1 MPSQPKFN
9 NHILILDG
17 DEFSTLSIVRS
28 LGRKG
33 LSITVASAN
42 KNAICKHSKYTQN
55 FFTYP
60 DPLSD
65 IDGFIQAIT
74 NHISQKKYDLL
85 IPVTELCTL
94 PLSRIRSQIEQHTI
108 LAVSDSLSLEKVTN
122 KSQTFKLAMQV
133 GVPTPKSYNI
143 NSQQSLENCIDK
155 LDYPIVLKPIR
166 SIIDPTDDVR
176 AKLNVDYAFNSEQ
189 LQKKVTSVLK
199 TSEIILQEYF
209 TGIGTGIELIADH
222 GQIIHAFQHER
233 IHELPLTGGGSCLRK
248 SVAINLQLLEYSK
261 NLIQAL
267 NWHGVAMVEFKHNP
281 QTNQSCLMEI
291 NGRFWGSL
299 PLAVSSGSD
308 FPWYLYQLLVHKNHP
323 EHFNSEIGHI
333 SRKIKDDLYWYI
345 QVIFRRDKNPLIK
358 WPKYSKLIIDLISVF
373 HYKHHFDAFYYQDLK
388 PGLVELNRTLNWL
401 ITFTS
406 DFIAKKY
413 LFKKHLRIKR
423 QKSLP
428 KILNKTNNILFL
440 CYGNINRSAAAESL
454 CLQRN
459 HSLAFNIQSAGFHS
473 IDKRSADPA
482 MVNIALQNNINMK
495 NCSSSTVNTQMLDT
509 ANIIFVMEIEHLLRL
524 EKEYPQYLHK
534 VYLLGSLDPNPQT
547 PLEITD
553 PYGGSLDTYKT
564 CFNQIESCI
573 NNLTHYVKPS

>member
-42 KNAICKHSKYTQN
+42 KNAICKHSKYTQH

-94 PLSRIRSQIEQHTI
+94 PLSRVRSQIEQHTI
-108 LAVSDSLSLEKVTN
+108 LAVSDSLSLEKVTD
-122 KSQTFKLAMQV
+122 KSQTFELAMQV

-143 NSQQSLENCIDK
+143 NSQQSLENCIDQ

-176 AKLNVDYAFNSEQ
+176 AKLNVDYAFDSEQ
-189 LQKKVTSVLK
+189 LQKKVTSALK

-209 TGIGTGIELIADH
+209 TGIGTGIELIAEH
-222 GQIIHAFQHER
+222 GQVIHAFQHNR

-248 SVAINLQLLEYSK
+248 GVAINPQLLEYSQK
-261 NLIQAL
+261 LIQAL

-281 QTNQSCLMEI
+281 DTNESCLMEI

-308 FPWYLYQLLVHKNHP
+308 FPWFLYQLLVNKQHP
-323 EHFNSEIGHI
+323 TYFNSEMGHT

-345 QVIFRRDKNPLIK
+345 QVIFRRDTNPLIK
-358 WPKYSKLIIDLISVF
+358 WPKYSQLLKDFISIF
-373 HYKHHFDAFYYQDLK
+373 HYKHHFDAFHYQDLK
-388 PGLVELNRTLNWL
+388 PGFIELNRTLNWL
-401 ITFTS
+401 ITFTR
-406 DFIAKKY
+406 DFFTKKY
-413 LFKKHLRIKR
+413 LFKKHLKL
-423 QKSLP
+423 KH
-428 KILNKTNNILFL
+428 LNSIQPLLKKANNILFL
-440 CYGNINRSAAAESL
+440 CYGNINRSAAAE
-454 CLQRN
+454 CIYTQTN
-459 HSLAFNIQSAGFHS
+459 KKEFHIQSAGFHLKS
-473 IDKRSADPA
+473 GRPADPN
-482 MVNIALQNNINMK
+482 MVKTAQQQNVSMQ
-495 NCSSSTVNTQMLDT
+495 NCSSKTINLDMLDK
-509 ANIIFVMEIEHLLRL
+509 ADIVFAMEIEHLLKL
-524 EKEYPQYLHK
+524 KELYPEHSYK
-534 VYLLGSLDPNPQT
+534 AYLLGSLTTEQEA
-547 PLEITD
+547 PLEISD
-553 PYGGSLDTYKT
+553 PYGKSAEDYQQ
-564 CFNQIESCI
+564 CFKQIQRCI
-573 NNLTHYVKPS
+573 NHISKGID